1 MPALSHSA
9 SSSSPSVGSA
19 LRHATRQMASRKSSK
34 PRWVRFTR
42 DLLSFSESCERY
54 AKGARSRHNQRH
66 NQTDNNQT
74 AIRDTIRDTI
84 REPESSRVGWGAM
97 RWVSRLRRM
106 ARSVATGARVEW
118 SVARRAR
125 VCAVGVRRW
134 PYNDM

>member
-66 NQTDNNQT
+66 NQRT
-74 AIRDTIRDTI
+74 
-84 REPESSRVGWGAM
+84 RELQSGLGGNAVGVEAAEDGA
-97 RWVSRLRRM
+97 V
-106 ARSVATGARVEW
+106 GGD
-118 SVARRAR
+118 RRAR
-125 VCAVGVRRW
+125 GVVSGEARASVCRRCQAVAIQ
-134 PYNDM
+134 